1 MRIKALIIG
10 GLLALGA
17 MGTGSASAEGVTLC
31 YEYHINIA
39 DTVVQD
45 SGPEPVCTEVAPPA

>member
-10 GLLALGA
+10 ALLALGV
-17 MGTGSASAEGVTLC
+17 MGTGSANADGLTVC

-45 SGPEPVCTEVAPPA
+45 SGPEPVCQEIAPPA